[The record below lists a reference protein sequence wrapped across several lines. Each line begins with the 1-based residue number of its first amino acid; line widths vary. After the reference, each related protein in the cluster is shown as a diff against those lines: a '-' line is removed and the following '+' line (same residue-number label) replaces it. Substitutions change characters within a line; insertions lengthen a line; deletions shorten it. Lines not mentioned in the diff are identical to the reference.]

1 MPALEVIIASTR
13 PGRVGPD
20 IGAWFARHAVEHGA
34 FEVRVTDLA
43 TLALPF
49 LDEPEHPATRRYTQ
63 QHTKDWSRTVDAADA
78 FAFVVPEYNF
88 GFNAPVKNAID
99 YLYHE
104 WRYKPVGFVSYG
116 MGSAGMRAV
125 QMLKQVVTTLRM
137 VPIGDTVAIPSAPTS
152 TRTAASP
159 RPRPSTPR
167 PARPSTSWPGSRPRW
182 NRCGAMPGRDREWR

>member
-137 VPIGDTVAIPSAPTS
+137 VPIGDTVAIPLRTHVDEDGRFTPT
-152 TRTAASP
+152 TALDTAARATLDELAGFAAALEP
-159 RPRPSTPR
+159 LRRN
-167 PARPSTSWPGSRPRW
+167 AR
-182 NRCGAMPGRDREWR
+182 A